1 MKAALAIAAAVVAA
15 AVLALWLARRT
26 DEPAADPAVDRARH
40 LRGPH
45 VAKITQADRGNA
57 ARDSSPLLSAEDTP
71 AASLDAHPDARQP
84 GRAATDYM
92 VGGIRIRDHRSGDR
106 TPSAVPPAIH
116 PPGGRKI
123 ASHLTSDIAQQVRAV
138 MTACAVSLP
147 PDARGAEPRLDGTIE
162 IAIKDRLATITS
174 ASVQLRDVNA
184 SAAAPV
190 KRCIDQ
196 KSVGVA
202 TSAGEEADVA
212 GYAIA
217 LSFRL

>member
-1 MKAALAIAAAVVAA
+1 MKAALAIAAAVAAA
-15 AVLALWLARRT
+15 AVVALWLSRS
-26 DEPAADPAVDRARH
+26 DEPRTGPRVDRA
-40 LRGPH
+40 

-57 ARDSSPLLSAEDTP
+57 ARDRAPVPSVGDTLQP
-71 AASLDAHPDARQP
+71 AA
-84 GRAATDYM
+84 RAVTDYM
-92 VGGIRIRDHRSGDR
+92 VGGVRIRDHRSGDR
-106 TPSAVPPAIH
+106 TPSAVPSAIH
-116 PPGGRKI
+116 PPGSRNI
-123 ASHLTSDIAQQVRAV
+123 ASQLTSDIAQQVRAV
-138 MTACAVSLP
+138 MTECASSLP

-184 SAAAPV
+184 AAAAPV
-190 KRCIDQ
+190 KRCIDE

>member
-1 MKAALAIAAAVVAA
+1 MRALAIAAAVVVA
-15 AVLALWLARRT
+15 AVIALWLALRT
-26 DEPAADPAVDRARH
+26 DEPPGDPVASSAGDRARH
-40 LRGPH
+40 VRAPQ
-45 VAKITQADRGNA
+45 VAKITQAERGNA
-57 ARDSSPLLSAEDTP
+57 ARASSPSLSAADTP
-71 AASLDAHPDARQP
+71 PDADAVQP
-84 GRAATDYM
+84 GRTATDYM
-92 VGGIRIRDHRSGDR
+92 VGGSRIRDHRSGDR

-123 ASHLTSDIAQQVRAV
+123 ASHLTSDIAQKVRAV
-138 MTACAVSLP
+138 MTECAFSLP

-184 SAAAPV
+184 SAAAPL
-190 KRCIDQ
+190 KRCIDE

>member
-1 MKAALAIAAAVVAA
+1 
-15 AVLALWLARRT
+15 
-26 DEPAADPAVDRARH
+26 
-40 LRGPH
+40 
-45 VAKITQADRGNA
+45 
-57 ARDSSPLLSAEDTP
+57 
-71 AASLDAHPDARQP
+71 
-84 GRAATDYM
+84 M
-92 VGGIRIRDHRSGDR
+92 VGGVRVRDHRSGDR
-106 TPSAVPPAIH
+106 TPSAVPPAVH

-123 ASHLTSDIAQQVRAV
+123 ASHLTSDIAQKVRAV
-138 MTACAVSLP
+138 MTECAFSLP

-174 ASVQLRDVNA
+174 ASVQLRDVSA

-190 KRCIDQ
+190 KRCIDE

-212 GYAIA
+212 GYAIT

>member
-1 MKAALAIAAAVVAA
+1 MKAPLAIAAAVVAA
-15 AVLALWLARRT
+15 AVVALWLSLRS
-26 DEPAADPAVDRARH
+26 DEPRSDPPVDRA
-40 LRGPH
+40 PD

-57 ARDSSPLLSAEDTP
+57 ARDSSSVPSVGDTLP
-71 AASLDAHPDARQP
+71 AAS
-84 GRAATDYM
+84 RAATDYM
-92 VGGIRIRDHRSGDR
+92 VGGSRIRDHRSGDR

-123 ASHLTSDIAQQVRAV
+123 ASQLTSHIAQQVRAV
-138 MTACAVSLP
+138 MTECASSLP
-147 PDARGAEPRLDGTIE
+147 RDARGAEPRLDGTIE

-184 SAAAPV
+184 FAAAPV
-190 KRCIDQ
+190 KRCIDE

>member
-1 MKAALAIAAAVVAA
+1 MKALAIAAAIVAA
-15 AVLALWLARRT
+15 AVIALWLALRS
-26 DEPAADPAVDRARH
+26 DEPAADPSVDRARH
-40 LRGPH
+40 VRAPH

-57 ARDSSPLLSAEDTP
+57 APDSSPSLSAEDTP
-71 AASLDAHPDARQP
+71 PAADSLHP
-84 GRAATDYM
+84 GRTATDYM

-123 ASHLTSDIAQQVRAV
+123 ASHLTSDIAQKVRAV
-138 MTACAVSLP
+138 MTECAFSLP

-190 KRCIDQ
+190 KRCIDE